1 MIEAAATR
9 MAINV
14 FMRLLLDAQSARAGF
29 EDCSADFA
37 LGERD
42 VEEGGWLIGV
52 TGWLPLLLD
61 ERVVLLFGGIA
72 SSFFISRSVGLVRG
86 GSAPGLERLAEKQA
100 GPCPG
105 RRRERITF
113 AERATEQSAASDAD
127 GITDKP
133 CRARSCAAGE

>member
-1 MIEAAATR
+1 

-52 TGWLPLLLD
+52 TGWLPLLLA
-61 ERVVLLFGGIA
+61 ERGVLLFGGIVSPFSIPA
-72 SSFFISRSVGLVRG
+72 VVGFVGG
-86 GSAPGLERLAEKQA
+86 GSAPVWERLAEKQA
-100 GPCPG
+100 ARPLP
-105 RRRERITF
+105 RPPS
-113 AERATEQSAASDAD
+113 RADYV
-127 GITDKP
+127 
-133 CRARSCAAGE
+133 CRTCHRA